1 MDSAARCGQGWRS
14 SGNVRPRWRPVRRSR
29 TVVAL
34 TTVALLSMLL
44 AACAETAA
52 HTLPT
57 AVGTKLPQPTATATA
72 TPTTDP
78 LAARNAALGCAPHA
92 PAPQPRVVYT
102 GLRPGA
108 PGPAPKEVA
117 LTFDD
122 GPTPTT
128 SPPIYTFL
136 EQSHIPA
143 TFFDEGQYVHEWP
156 YLLQR
161 EWNDGFAIAV
171 HTWDHPLMSRLS
183 ATQVHHE
190 FADTLTAIHDI
201 LGPVCVWLWRPPYA
215 DYNDAVLKAA
225 ADFGLTTVTWDDS
238 SADWTRPGAQQIVNN
253 VLSQMHPGA
262 IVLMH
267 DGPALR
273 EQTAAALPQIV
284 AGLKARG
291 LVPVTLPR
299 LLADGQYSGVSVSGA
314 SSTANIVSALATP
327 SP

>member
-1 MDSAARCGQGWRS
+1 VFATAM
-14 SGNVRPRWRPVRRSR
+14 
-29 TVVAL
+29 
-34 TTVALLSMLL
+34 VALLSVVLTGCAQTSASRPSAAL
-44 AACAETAA
+44 ASA
-52 HTLPT
+52 LGQPT
-57 AVGTKLPQPTATATA
+57 VTATAA
-72 TPTTDP
+72 GTPATDP
-78 LAARNAALGCAPHA
+78 LAARNAGLGCAPNA
-92 PAPQPRVVYT
+92 PAPQQRVVYT

-108 PGPAPKEVA
+108 RGPAPKEVA

-128 SPPIYTFL
+128 SPPIFSYL
-136 EQSHIPA
+136 EQTHTPA
-143 TFFDEGQYVHEWP
+143 TFFVEGQYIHLWP

-171 HTWDHPLMSRLS
+171 HTWDHPLMSHLS
-183 ATQVHHE
+183 ATQVHQE
-190 FADTLTAIHDI
+190 FADTITAIHTI
-201 LGPVCVWLWRPPYA
+201 LGPACVWLWRPPFA

-225 ADFGLTTVTWDDS
+225 AGFGLTTVTWDDS
-238 SADWTRPGAQQIVNN
+238 SVDWTRPGVQQIVTN

-299 LLADGQYSGVSVSGA
+299 LLADGQYPGVSVTGA
-314 SSTANIVSALATP
+314 AGAANVAIGVVTP
-327 SP
+327 SPSP